1 MRIVFRFILP
11 VLACLLFLC
20 AILLSS
26 RSSQRKKLYI
36 VVVHGGNTS
45 HLHAHCFSFH
55 SSRTRLPAF
64 PLRHTFIFALISKK
78 EALHSCRSRRQHQSS
93 TCALFFVSF
102 FPYSLACFSFA
113 PYFYLRAQLKKLP
126 IPPQPRH
133 RRSPSYPTIPP
144 SPCASIP
151 SASLIST
158 NSAPPMP
165 RNFLSKLCRPTQ

>member
-1 MRIVFRFILP
+1 MCVNNFARRNLFRSNLPHNFSDAKVNGIHLSQARISAAPPPLKHPRAPQQKRLTVLHVPHRIL
-11 VLACLLFLC
+11 
-20 AILLSS
+20 
-26 RSSQRKKLYI
+26 Y
-36 VVVHGGNTS
+36 
-45 HLHAHCFSFH
+45 
-55 SSRTRLPAF
+55 
-64 PLRHTFIFALISKK
+64 SKK